1 MKFKHYLKDKWLTI
15 VFFVLFLIIIL
26 SFFLAF
32 KITTELIIGFTFT
45 YIIFSLIVLI
55 YNFYR
60 KKYFYDSLLINLDN
74 LDQKYLIIELLKKP
88 KFYEGKILYE
98 TLYDIN
104 KSMIEKVNEYKN
116 SVNDFKDFIELWIH
130 EVKIPLSSLSL
141 IVHNNKSLKTP
152 KIMEQINQIEDYTEQ
167 ILYYVRSENSE
178 KDYLIKECVLDEI
191 VKNVALKNKDNFL
204 YNNTS
209 FIVSDLNKKVL
220 TDSKWLEF
228 IIGQIVNNS
237 LKYKSEK
244 SYIKITALENENSIK
259 LIIFDNGKGI
269 SKNDLPRV
277 FEKSFT
283 GENGR
288 EGSSST
294 GMGLYICYNLCQKLG
309 HDIKIDSVK
318 GKFTKVT
325 ITFTKNSYI
334 NTLK

>member
-1 MKFKHYLKDKWLTI
+1 MKFKNYLKDKWVTI
-15 VFFVLFLIIIL
+15 LLFLIFFIIII
-26 SFFLAF
+26 SFFIAF
-32 KITTELIIGFTFT
+32 KVSLELIIGFIVT
-45 YIIFSLIVLI
+45 YIIFSLILLI

-60 KKYFYDSLLINLDN
+60 KKYFYDKFLTNLER
-74 LDQKYLIIELLKKP
+74 LDQKYLILELLKKP
-88 KFYEGKILYE
+88 KFYEGEILYE
-98 TLYDIN
+98 TLYEID
-104 KSMIEKVNEYKN
+104 KSMTENVNEYKQ

-152 KIMEQINQIEDYTEQ
+152 KIMEQLNHIEDYTEQ

-178 KDYLIKECVLDEI
+178 KDYLIKECLLDDI

-209 FIVSDLNKKVL
+209 FIVSDLDKTVL

-228 IIGQIVNNS
+228 IINQIVNNS
-237 LKYKSEK
+237 LKYKGENP
-244 SYIKITALENENSIK
+244 YIKITAMENKDEVK

-277 FEKSFT
+277 FDKSFT

-288 EGSSST
+288 EGSIST

-309 HDIKIDSVK
+309 HDIKIESVK
-318 GKFTKVT
+318 NKFTKVT
-325 ITFTKNSYI
+325 ITFAKNSYT

>member
-1 MKFKHYLKDKWLTI
+1 MLYCLL
-15 VFFVLFLIIIL
+15 L
-26 SFFLAF
+26 
-32 KITTELIIGFTFT
+32 
-45 YIIFSLIVLI
+45 LI

-60 KKYFYDSLLINLDN
+60 KKHFYDKFLTNLER
-74 LDQKYLIIELLKKP
+74 LDQKYLILELLKKP
-88 KFYEGKILYE
+88 KFYEGEILYE
-98 TLYDIN
+98 ALYEID
-104 KSMIEKVNEYKN
+104 KSMTENVNEYKQ

-152 KIMEQINQIEDYTEQ
+152 KIMEQLNHIEDYTEQ

-178 KDYLIKECVLDEI
+178 KDYLIKECLLDDI

-209 FIVSDLNKKVL
+209 FIVSDLDKTVL

-228 IIGQIVNNS
+228 IINQIVNNS
-237 LKYKSEK
+237 LKYKGENP
-244 SYIKITALENENSIK
+244 YIKITALETEKDVK

-269 SKNDLPRV
+269 SKSDLPRV
-277 FEKSFT
+277 FDKSFT

-288 EGSSST
+288 EGSIST

-309 HDIKIDSVK
+309 HDIKIESVK
-318 GKFTKVT
+318 NKFTKVT
-325 ITFTKNSYI
+325 ITFVKNNYT